1 MWSLG
6 VILYILYDN
15 DTFLEGILLN
25 NLCRLSGA
33 QPFDAERTV
42 SLFEQIENAMYDFP
56 TDLWLGISKS
66 AMDLISKLLEI
77 DASKRYT
84 AAQALAHPFITGEPM
99 LSNTPRPNRS
109 SSSNTKCHSIAR
121 RLTGQ
126 KRKESEPDLFLDKE
140 NQPNLPCGQK
150 NKKIKLNATKPNEKV

>member
-66 AMDLISKLLEI
+66 GTLV
-77 DASKRYT
+77 
-84 AAQALAHPFITGEPM
+84 ALREP
-99 LSNTPRPNRS
+99 SP
-109 SSSNTKCHSIAR
+109 SIAD
-121 RLTGQ
+121 TDVSHG
-126 KRKESEPDLFLDKE
+126 LDKQIAG
-140 NQPNLPCGQK
+140 N
-150 NKKIKLNATKPNEKV
+150 